1 MAADIQPFDWHR
13 IFLGNIPPLFM
24 LEIVFRT
31 AVIFLWLLLLLRF
44 SGQRSLAQLGPLELA
59 IVIALGSAAGDPM
72 FYPEVPLLHAML
84 AMALVIGLQRLT
96 AHLIVKSETV
106 ETMLQGIP
114 LEMVRDG
121 VLNLENM
128 RKASLSVEDVFEY
141 LRDDGVRQLGQVQRA
156 YLEQNGTFSVFQ
168 HAPGEAPPGLQV
180 VPPWDLEPPSPAA
193 PGESG
198 PLVCLGCG
206 APAGT
211 CDGCGGRG
219 LTRAMHDPLAKEKR
233 E

>member
-1 MAADIQPFDWHR
+1 MTADIQPFDWHR
-13 IFLGNIPPLFM
+13 MFLGDISLLFM
-24 LEIVFRT
+24 LEIAFRT

-72 FYPEVPLLHAML
+72 FYPEVPLLHAMFAL
-84 AMALVIGLQRLT
+84 ALVIGFQRLT
-96 AHLIVKSETV
+96 AHLIVRSETV

-121 VLNLENM
+121 VLNLDNM
-128 RKASLSVEDVFEY
+128 RAANLSIEDVFEY
-141 LRDDGVRQLGQVQRA
+141 LRSNNVRQLGQVQRA

-168 HAPGEAPPGLQV
+168 HPVDKAPAGLQV
-180 VPPWDLEPPSPAA
+180 VPPWDLEPPLPVPPDSA
-193 PGESG
+193 G

-206 APAGT
+206 AQAGQCT
-211 CDGCGGRG
+211 CKDCGV
-219 LTRAMHDPLAKEKR
+219 TRAVVDPLEKG
-233 E
+233 